1 MADKETER
9 NNLRWYN
16 SEPAAYL
23 GIGLGIAA
31 VLIGAGFLVR
41 EGCEG
46 CVRYS
51 SSEAI
56 YGSQDPA
63 PQDTLRN
70 QSASGLEKEAESK

>member
-1 MADKETER
+1 MADKEDEI

-16 SEPAAYL
+16 SEAITYL
-23 GIGLGIAA
+23 GVGLGISA
-31 VLIGAGFLVR
+31 VLIGAGILMR

-46 CVRYS
+46 CARYRS
-51 SSEAI
+51 STAI

-70 QSASGLEKEAESK
+70 QSTSGLEKEAESK